1 MSSSFDKR
9 EKAAEAKYVH
19 DADMAFKVNARRNKL
34 LGLWAAELIG
44 LSKQDAEA
52 LAKQTVLSDFE
63 EPGQEDVFK
72 KVMSDLLKANV
83 DITESEVRKKMEELI
98 SVAEGEIEAEIKDA
112 N

>member
-1 MSSSFDKR
+1 MSSPFDKR

-44 LSKQDAEA
+44 LSSKEAEA
-52 LAKQTVLSDFE
+52 FAKQTVLSDFE

-72 KVMSDLLKANV
+72 KVMSDLQKA
-83 DITESEVRKKMEELI
+83 DIDVTESQVRQKMEELI
-98 SVAEGEIEAEIKDA
+98 SIANEQIQAEIKG
-112 N
+112 

>member
-1 MSSSFDKR
+1 MSSPFDKR

-34 LGLWAAELIG
+34 LGLWAADLIG
-44 LSKQDAEA
+44 LSEHEAEA
-52 LAKQTVLSDFE
+52 FAKQTVLSDFE

-72 KVMSDLLKANV
+72 KIMSDLLKANIV
-83 DITESEVRKKMEELI
+83 ITETEVRKKMEELI
-98 SVAEGEIEAEIKDA
+98 STANEEIQAEIKKS